1 MRKVRDWVCTIP
13 LLLSIALILLVLD
26 PVVRVAGRVSY
37 AAMGRVIV
45 ILERGLVGS
54 FRVFCKVRIEAE
66 TAEGYEPGKPYVYV
80 GNHQSNFDIPLVGAF
95 AGVPAPKF
103 TPHHRLRRWI
113 PFVSYVIRRG
123 GYPPIDRERA
133 RETLRAIRDMARE
146 SAAAG
151 IGMVIFPEGKRAR
164 DGEMLPFQPAGTTTI
179 LQAAPDM
186 PVVPVAID
194 GAWSLMKHGLFP
206 TPFGH
211 RVRVR
216 FHEPIARRPG
226 DAAEALAQAREV
238 IAATLKEWRAAGLVG
253 YRR

>member
-1 MRKVRDWVCTIP
+1 MRKLRDWVCTVP
-13 LLLSIALILLVLD
+13 LLVSIGLILLVLD
-26 PVVRVAGRVSY
+26 PVVRVAGRISY

-45 ILERGLVGS
+45 LLERGLVGS
-54 FRVFCKVRIEAE
+54 FRVFCRVRIEAE
-66 TAEGYEPGKPYVYV
+66 IADGYEPGRPYVYV

-123 GYPPIDRERA
+123 GYPPIDRERP
-133 RETLRAIRDMARE
+133 RDTLRAIRDMARE
-146 SAAAG
+146 AAAEG

-164 DGEMLPFQPAGTTTI
+164 DGEMLPFQPAGTSTM

-186 PVVPVAID
+186 AVVPVAID

-206 TPFGH
+206 TPYGH
-211 RVRVR
+211 RLRIR

-226 DAAEALAQAREV
+226 DAADALAAARDV
-238 IAATLKEWRAAGLVG
+238 IAGTLEEWRAAGVVG
-253 YRR
+253 HRR